1 MRDHVGTRNYVGTRN
16 HVGMENLYHVGK
28 KKIGMK
34 GHLIEIGASLA
45 AALVDF
51 CVSERFDVSI
61 AMILGKQLLLAQGAR
76 T

>member
-1 MRDHVGTRNYVGTRN
+1 MRN
-16 HVGMENLYHVGK
+16 HLGMENLYHVGK

-45 AALVDF
+45 ATLVDF

-61 AMILGKQLLLAQGAR
+61 AMILGKQLLLAQGAW